1 MNDITAVGF
10 DNKPITDLD
19 VLKVALE
26 TIDLYRKSM
35 RVKKSKRVSL
45 VGEFVVRFPE
55 GIYTRTLAGKKFTL
69 VHRADEVEVPFF
81 NTTLYR
87 DE

>member
-35 RVKKSKRVSL
+35 RVNL